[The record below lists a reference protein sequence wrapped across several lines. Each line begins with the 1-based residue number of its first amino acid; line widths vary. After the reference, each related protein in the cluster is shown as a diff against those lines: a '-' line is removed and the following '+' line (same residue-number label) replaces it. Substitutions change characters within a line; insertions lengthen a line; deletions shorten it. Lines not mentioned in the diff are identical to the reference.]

1 MARAAGGTRQRLKP
15 GLAIEWSRSRNI
27 GRRCVRR
34 EKSWEIRPDA
44 ECRRG
49 MRGPDTNSTPMQSAG
64 EECGDRTPTT
74 QYGVSGDGRPVH
86 GAPDRPSSSLLS
98 PLASSPEFRIPLLH
112 PASGRNSASYA
123 ASRINRPMKR
133 AILFLLC
140 PLLLGAQS
148 SRTKIVMLGTGTPIP
163 DPDRM
168 GPSVAVIVDSVP
180 YIFDAGTGIV
190 RRAAAAQ
197 RAGVPG
203 LRMPNLQRV
212 FLTHLHSDHTLGL
225 ADLLFTPWIQG
236 RSVPLEVYGPP
247 GTQRLVNGILDGN
260 DEDIRERLASS
271 GGPSANGWRANVHEI
286 AEGVVYKDARVTIRA
301 FAVPH
306 SGWKYAFGYRI
317 ETPDRTIVISGDT
330 RPSPAIAAACNGC
343 DVLIHEVYS
352 DSGFASIPAVR
363 QKYHA
368 QSHTS
373 ATQLGTIAT
382 NARPKLLILTHLLFF
397 GASEDRLMAEV
408 RSTFRGNVV
417 LARDLQLF

>member
-1 MARAAGGTRQRLKP
+1 
-15 GLAIEWSRSRNI
+15 
-27 GRRCVRR
+27 
-34 EKSWEIRPDA
+34 
-44 ECRRG
+44 
-49 MRGPDTNSTPMQSAG
+49 MQNAG

-133 AILFLLC
+133 AILFLRC

-190 RRAAAAQ
+190 RR
-197 RAGVPG
+197 
-203 LRMPNLQRV
+203 
-212 FLTHLHSDHTLGL
+212 T
-225 ADLLFTPWIQG
+225 
-236 RSVPLEVYGPP
+236 VPLEVYGPP